1 MRSYHSRLLIA
12 FLAVTLASLALFA
25 GLAAA
30 QVIRYSRQA
39 RAEELRIRL
48 KLVSNWLDPTT
59 PVGQEA
65 LHRLSADLAAAI
77 LVIFPDDRLRFYASD
92 GYALTAADIAEAH
105 TVAAEAALRLP
116 PRDSGGRPASAIQR
130 GGLAIAVQP
139 FPLADGTT
147 ALLIAAEPAARL
159 EVGWRRLLDALAYA
173 GLLGLVG
180 SLLLALVLA
189 RSISR
194 PVSRLIA
201 AADRVAQGV
210 YDDPPLPA
218 SADELGR
225 LTAAFNAMRERVRQ
239 GQQIQRD
246 FLAGVSHDLKTPLTV
261 IQGYAAALVDG
272 VATEEAANP
281 VDQEPAPRRAAAGIQ
296 READRMARLIT
307 ALLEL
312 ARLEAGLTPFHPQ
325 PLELAALARRA
336 LADLATQAAEAGV
349 QLEDALPASLPIIH
363 ADSGLLERML
373 ANLLENAVRYTPA
386 GAVVIVGGGRDREG
400 VTIWVE
406 DAGPGIPA
414 EALPRVF
421 DRFYQADPARAAGR
435 RGSGLGLA
443 IAREIVLRHRGAI
456 TAENRAPRGA
466 RFTVTLPLTTYEDLT
481 PLPPLLPGEGEIDAP
496 PSFAGKMPMPRPA
509 PRWMK
514 TSLPARAGLLTV
526 PAVAWHAVAR
536 SQTGH
541 RKGTLPLPLQGRG
554 LGGLGEAFTTGTHQ

>member
-1 MRSYHSRLLIA
+1 MRSYRNRLLLA

-25 GLAAA
+25 GLTAT

-39 RAEELRIRL
+39 RGEELRMRL

-59 PVGQEA
+59 LAGQDA
-65 LHRLSADLAAAI
+65 LHRLSGDLGAAI
-77 LVIFPDDRLRFYASD
+77 LVIFPDDRPRFYAAD
-92 GYALTAADIAEAH
+92 GYALTAADIAEARG
-105 TVAAEAALRLP
+105 VAAEAALRLP
-116 PRDSGGRPASAIQR
+116 ASTIQR

-173 GLLGLVG
+173 GLLGLAG
-180 SLLLALVLA
+180 SLLLALLLA

-194 PVSRLIA
+194 PDGRLIA

-218 SADELGR
+218 GADELGR

-261 IQGYAAALVDG
+261 IQGYATALADG
-272 VATEEAANP
+272 VAAESGASAA
-281 VDQEPAPRRAAAGIQ
+281 DQEPALRRAAAGIQ
-296 READRMARLIT
+296 RETERMARLIA

-325 PLELAALARRA
+325 PLDLAALARGA
-336 LADLATQAAEAGV
+336 LADLAAQAAEAGV
-349 QLEDALPASLPIIH
+349 RLEDSLPASLPLIL
-363 ADSGLLERML
+363 ADAGQLERVL
-373 ANLLENAVRYTPA
+373 ANLLENAIRYTPA
-386 GAVVIVGGGRDREG
+386 GASVIVGGEQRRTD
-400 VTIWVE
+400 VAIWVE

-414 EALPRVF
+414 EALPRIF

-443 IAREIVLRHRGAI
+443 IAREIVLRHAGALS
-456 TAENRAPRGA
+456 AENRPPRGA
-466 RFTVTLPLTTYEDLT
+466 RFTVALPLA
-481 PLPPLLPGEGEIDAP
+481 GEG
-496 PSFAGKMPMPRPA
+496 
-509 PRWMK
+509 
-514 TSLPARAGLLTV
+514 
-526 PAVAWHAVAR
+526 
-536 SQTGH
+536 
-541 RKGTLPLPLQGRG
+541 
-554 LGGLGEAFTTGTHQ
+554 